1 MKYFPFRWVLLCVL
15 LPAVLY
21 GFTIQGIE
29 RYLTDRYTRGI
40 EGSYIGNTEIL
51 ISGARRL
58 KDVVRENI
66 DWFLKTKT
74 LPIWAAPI
82 EVLVTTQQGNILY
95 PASFNEIDSSID
107 SQDNIAIASENYSL
121 LTEGLR
127 VSVEVPISFDSPISL
142 LILGIYAF
150 AAGCILYGGY
160 RRGVSYSRR
169 DEEIKDLEIQ
179 RLREQEKTHSDE
191 LEKLEEERKKISTEL
206 ERTEIALKSEKAKA
220 SSAEEQMFGEIVSL
234 DSKLKEN
241 VTQQEQQL
249 REMDALR
256 EKILAYEAELGRA
269 ERLRAKEIDSVAKRF
284 RAIYKNI
291 VIDDRAADGFV
302 SLPDDM
308 RIKAE
313 EVIHRLNDEPDQV
326 VIKRK
331 VFGTK
336 GRETVLEVLFSYNG
350 RLYFRRTKNQ
360 VIEIVVIGTKNSQ
373 AKDLEYI
380 DNIPRKS

>member
-40 EGSYIGNTEIL
+40 EGSYIGNTELL

-107 SQDNIAIASENYSL
+107 PQDNIAIASENYSL
-121 LTEGLR
+121 LTEGLH
-127 VSVEVPISFDSPISL
+127 VSVEVPISFESPISL
-142 LILGIYAF
+142 LILGLYAF

-160 RRGVSYSRR
+160 RRSVSYSRR

-191 LEKLEEERKKISTEL
+191 LEKLAEERKKISTEL

-241 VTQQEQQL
+241 VAQQEQQL

-291 VIDDRAADGFV
+291 VIDDRAADGFL

-360 VIEIVVIGTKNSQ
+360 VIEIVVIGTKNTQ